1 MLCMGKILGNPQ
13 HSFFLTTSLFS
24 LLITGDL
31 LGGKTGFSRLDMCV
45 CMWSRVLKIG
55 FGKL

>member
-1 MLCMGKILGNPQ
+1 MHGEDIGQPTTLVF
-13 HSFFLTTSLFS
+13 FFLTISHFS

-45 CMWSRVLKIG
+45 CMWSRGLTID